1 MDVVVKVGG
10 SLLAQPYA
18 LRVLCRAL
26 DRASKT
32 WKMALV
38 PGGGPF
44 ADEVRLQDK
53 RLGLSAEASHR
64 MAILAMDQYGLL
76 LCDLLDKAAPATTL
90 RMAIN
95 FAGRKRLP
103 VILPSRF
110 LSTLSSLRASWDV
123 TSDSIAAYLAA
134 RLRAQRLI
142 LITDVDGLFTKDPK
156 TYPDAKLIPSISL
169 EELSRFSTRTC
180 VDKALPSQLRRY
192 RLDTWIING
201 LQSERFDSLIREE
214 TAVATRITL

>member
-1 MDVVVKVGG
+1 MDAVVKVGG
-10 SLLAQPYA
+10 SMLAQPDA

-26 DRASKT
+26 DHASKT
-32 WKMALV
+32 WKMTLV

-76 LCDLLDKAAPATTL
+76 LCDLLDNAAPTTTL

-110 LSTLSSLRASWDV
+110 LSTLSSLGASWDV

-156 TYPDAKLIPSISL
+156 TNPDAKLIPSISL

-180 VDKALPSQLRRY
+180 VDKALTSQLRRY
-192 RLDTWIING
+192 RLDTWIMNG
-201 LQSERFDSLIREE
+201 LQPERFDSLIREE
-214 TAVATRITL
+214 TPIATRITL